1 MQGHIDVVA
10 VPVTDPRSIGSLG
23 PMAGAW
29 DGYADLSPEVAM
41 RAKALVGHIHAQAE
55 NCARAAIDIGLRLI
69 TLKELLPHGQFGPCV
84 KDEFGWSQ
92 RWAQQLIQ
100 VAERFANTNS
110 SSHLPSSAKVLAM
123 LAASGADDATVQ
135 QAADQRWTVAETKRR
150 IRNTSSPRQPQPAE
164 AMALN
169 MIRKGD
175 VDRIRQALALA
186 DRAETVTAEQVM
198 AEQRLRELPK
208 AKVIHGL
215 AADFHRLADGQWV
228 RLPHAGEI
236 DVQASVI
243 TAPAAPPPQQQF
255 ELAKEGAVLTVK
267 AAAAQIGMRPQAL
280 SQALTPA
287 SQANRNGPL
296 VRKGYLITR
305 EGRGLVQLL
314 PVASQCGASDGTT

>member
-1 MQGHIDVVA
+1 MTDLRVVE
-10 VPVTDPRSIGSLG
+10 VMSTP
-23 PMAGAW
+23 
-29 DGYADLSPEVAM
+29 SP
-41 RAKALVGHIHAQAE
+41 
-55 NCARAAIDIGLRLI
+55 
-69 TLKELLPHGQFGPCV
+69 
-84 KDEFGWSQ
+84 
-92 RWAQQLIQ
+92 
-100 VAERFANTNS
+100 VAEFDYGLIADPKQRDWAE
-110 SSHLPSSAKVLAM
+110 SAAGFITFGLGQAVVKVLEAGN
-123 LAASGADDATVQ
+123 LLIEAQDRLKHGEYLPWVEQACGLKPSYAAKLVKAAQWVNVEHAPHLNGITDATTLFLLSAEATPEEVRQWALDRCAAGDFPSRKEVQ
-135 QAADQRWTVAETKRR
+135 DRKRQA
-150 IRNTSSPRQPQPAE
+150 SSPRQPQPAE